1 VEEIFM
7 MLLKRAARG
16 AVLAMVGLMLPLA
29 GFSQSYPARPITI
42 VIPYPPGGSSDITVR
57 LVAAKLQASLGQTVV
72 ADNRGGASGNI
83 GSAYVA
89 RAKPDGY
96 TLLLGTSATHGA
108 NVALFNDMGFDPIK
122 DFAPVSLA
130 ARTVLAFTVNPSV
143 PARNMQEFIQYA
155 KSQPGKLSYASSGI
169 GSPHHLAGE
178 LLNKVAGINLVHAP
192 YRGGGPAV
200 NDLIAGHIPV
210 GIMTLSTVIQQHQ
223 AGKLRILALTE
234 PNRFAGT
241 PDIPTVGESVPGYE
255 MTAFHVFLAPAGTP
269 KAIVDLLSREIR
281 NALKS
286 KDVKDQLEQTGFNVA
301 GMTPEETMAFLVK
314 DIRTRTEL
322 VRAAGIKPE

>member
-1 VEEIFM
+1 
-7 MLLKRAARG
+7 MLLKSAVRG

-29 GFSQSYPARPITI
+29 GFAQSYPARPITI

-234 PNRFAGT
+234 PNRFPGT
-241 PDIPTVGESVPGYE
+241 PDIATVGESVPGYE

-269 KAIVDLLSREIR
+269 KAIVDLLSREIK
-281 NALKS
+281 NALMS